1 MRKYLNK
8 LLARRGYEFS
18 KIGRT
23 IYFLEKLAKKQGQ
36 ISFIQVGANDG
47 ISFDNIYPFFKSH
60 NCTGLLVEPL
70 PYFFARLKLNYAD
83 SPSITPLNIALH
95 PTADTF
101 DIYSVNPKEL
111 YKYPHWVS
119 GIASFNKEHLIQ
131 NSVNESDLVA
141 DAVACKSLS
150 KLIGEYGLQELDYLQ
165 IDTEGFDYEIIKMI
179 DFRQVKPKLIKF
191 ESVHLSAEKKL
202 ATVKL
207 LKSHGYKII
216 DERRDMIAL
225 IEHFFN

>member
-1 MRKYLNK
+1 MRKYINK
-8 LLARRGYEFS
+8 FLASRGYEFS

-23 IYFLEKLAKKQGQ
+23 IYFLEKLAKKQAE

-60 NCTGLLVEPL
+60 KCKGLLIEPL

-83 SPSITPLNIALH
+83 SPSIVPLNIALH
-95 PTADTF
+95 PTEKTF

-111 YKYPHWVS
+111 HKYPHWVS

-131 NSVNESDLVA
+131 NSVNESDLITETVP
-141 DAVACKSLS
+141 CMPLS
-150 KLIGEYGLQELDYLQ
+150 KLIAEHRLQKLDYLQ
-165 IDTEGFDYEIIKMI
+165 IDTEGFDDEIIKMI
-179 DFRQVKPKLIKF
+179 DFSQVRPKLIKF

-202 ATVKL
+202 FTVRL

-225 IEHFFN
+225 IEQSFI